1 MWDTVQSITAPF
13 PFLSGNSN
21 FLVVEKVLFTYFIL
35 SSSSVCIEPQYWC
48 WVLSTQLK
56 LVVPEVGMQLSLH
69 LSESFL
75 RVKTKQKNKAKKK
88 STGSVKKIP
97 LLLVIKGI
105 WNMGHVD
112 TCFQTHGRNQSQR
125 MKSTSRKWQRQ
136 EIRSSFGYN
145 YIKSILALVSWRSWF
160 SFTCK
165 TKAKRKNRNH

>member
-88 STGSVKKIP
+88 KHWICEK
-97 LLLVIKGI
+97 
-105 WNMGHVD
+105 D
-112 TCFQTHGRNQSQR
+112 
-125 MKSTSRKWQRQ
+125 STSLGDKRHLKHGTCWHLFPDSWKKSVSEN
-136 EIRSSFGYN
+136 EINKQKMTETRDKKLLWLQLHKVYSC
-145 YIKSILALVSWRSWF
+145 F
-160 SFTCK
+160 S
-165 TKAKRKNRNH
+165 